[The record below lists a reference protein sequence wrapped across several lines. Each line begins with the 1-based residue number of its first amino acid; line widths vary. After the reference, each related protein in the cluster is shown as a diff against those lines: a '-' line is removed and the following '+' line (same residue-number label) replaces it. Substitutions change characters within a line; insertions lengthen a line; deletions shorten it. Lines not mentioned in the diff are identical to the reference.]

1 MAPAK
6 KTTAKKRAPKAKPAP
21 KTKEQTDQEKYL
33 ALVEKTRAELGEVR
47 LGEIKPEAVQN
58 VIRALLNQG
67 VEHGSTLFQFFMAFD
82 YHSERPYLTVRL
94 SPEFKDNTAWRYQR
108 SFTHQNLQAIVA
120 GFKAA
125 FPRVKEVAELRAQV
139 RELEER
145 LDKATTENFRR
156 DPYPMFRDLPPWV
169 GVWARR

>member
-1 MAPAK
+1 MAA
-6 KTTAKKRAPKAKPAP
+6 KTTKAAPKAKPAP
-21 KTKEQTDQEKYL
+21 KTKAETEQEKFL
-33 ALVEKTRAELGEVR
+33 ALVESTRAELGEVR
-47 LGEIKPEAVQN
+47 LGEVKPEAVQN
-58 VIRALLNQG
+58 VIRALLNNDG
-67 VEHGSTLFQFFMAFD
+67 MEHGSTIFQFFLAYD

-94 SPEFKDNTAWRYQR
+94 SPEFKDNNAWRYQR
-108 SFTHQNLQAIVA
+108 SFLNQNLQAIVA

-156 DPYPMFRDLPPWV
+156 GPYSMFRDLPPWM